1 MQMSIANRLVQVI
14 VVCESDFGYEVKHME
29 FSYYEEAKTY
39 AEEEAKKAEQEYG
52 TIVNYDTNVFAT
64 LENHFEDWRG
74 FIEIID
80 IY

>member
-1 MQMSIANRLVQVI
+1 MQMSINNRLVQVI
-14 VVCESDFGYEVKHME
+14 QVIEDDYGYAVQHME
-29 FSYYEEAKTY
+29 FSSYEEAKEFAKEQAEK
-39 AEEEAKKAEQEYG
+39 AEEEYG